1 MRILLLG
8 PVGVR
13 TPAGVFVDG
22 PPRRQA
28 VLAMLAAHAPH
39 PVTMTAL
46 IEGLWGARAPRSA
59 GQSVYTYVAG
69 LRRVLEPVRGR
80 REPPSVLVGG
90 AGGYQLRLDP
100 HRVDAREFT
109 GLVEE
114 ARRLGQH
121 DDHPAALSA
130 LDRALGLVRGDPLGG
145 LPGPFANAERR
156 RLQELL
162 LSASEL
168 RADALLKTGRADA
181 AVDSLNGLLAHHPLR
196 ERLRELLMLALYHCG
211 RPAEAL
217 EVFADGRRVLA
228 DELGVDPGTSLR
240 LCHELILRGD
250 PVPGV
255 TGGSTPEK
263 PPNRRRPAETSGQ
276 SAPAKAPGL
285 SGLVEAPVSDE
296 TVRESAGSRSGE
308 PVTAQGDGQV
318 AAGSADPRAGR
329 DPVPRQLPRALI
341 GLVGR
346 AGELARLTA
355 LVAEQGHPLV
365 AISGPP
371 GIGKSALALKLAH
384 AVKERFPDG
393 QLFVNLHGRTPGVP
407 PLTPLEVLGRFLRAL
422 GVPGNAVPVDLDE
435 AAAEWRSRMD
445 GRRVLVILD
454 DAAGLDHVTPL
465 LSPPLGTAL
474 IVTSRETLAASDDCA
489 QVRLEGLLPAEAA
502 AMLATLAGAE
512 RVAADPAQAERLA
525 RLCDGLPLALRISGA
540 RLADHPSWSV
550 ADLVTRLADER
561 RRLHELQIGDF
572 AVRSAL
578 TSSWSA
584 LHDSPHP
591 RDRAAARLLS
601 LLGELHFPEITVEF
615 SAALL
620 GSDTAEAAAALCRL
634 ADAHLVEPSHAGRYH
649 LHDLVRLFAA
659 ELRPAGAQ
667 AAVVRALA
675 FCVASA
681 RHASVLVDPHRVQPV
696 IPPVAAEPA
705 ALDSPRQGQDWLA
718 AESANLVSAA
728 KQAMS
733 GQDEEIARLGVALAF
748 SLMWFQSMAYHTIDM
763 LECNEL
769 ALAVTRRLDDPAL
782 AQQAHA
788 YVAGALWM
796 ANRLGESAGHHQ
808 AALDLARRL
817 GDRYG
822 EQRALGNLANLNLIS
837 ERYGQT
843 LAFARAQLVI
853 ARDIGIPVG
862 VRYAQLMIGNAL
874 LGLDR
879 PEEAAEPLA
888 EVLASA
894 MSDGDAYQEG
904 MAHLI
909 LGETCLALGRPE
921 RSLSRFD
928 HAAALLGSVANRIGE
943 LRNMLG
949 RTRALRELGR
959 LEEAGELAGRAAALA
974 AVLKNPR
981 WEARVRVERHAVHE
995 ALAVT
1000 RTAPPAR

>member
-13 TPAGVFVDG
+13 TTAGAFVAG

-69 LRRVLEPVRGR
+69 LRAVMEPVRGR

-100 HRVDAREFT
+100 RLVDAREFT
-109 GLVEE
+109 ALVEE
-114 ARRLGQH
+114 ARRFGRH
-121 DDHPAALSA
+121 DEHPAALSA
-130 LDRALGLVRGDPLGG
+130 LDRALGLVRGDPLCGG
-145 LPGPFANAERR
+145 VPGPFAGAERH
-156 RLQELL
+156 RLQELG
-162 LSASEL
+162 LSAAEL
-168 RADALLKTGRADA
+168 RAGVLLKTGRADA
-181 AVDSLNGLLAHHPLR
+181 AVDSLDGLLAHHPLR

-211 RPAEAL
+211 RSAEAL
-217 EVFADGRRVLA
+217 EVFADGCRVLA
-228 DELGVDPGTSLR
+228 DELGVDPGKGLR
-240 LCHELILRGD
+240 HCHELILRGD
-250 PVPGV
+250 PVPGIA
-255 TGGSTPEK
+255 GEN
-263 PPNRRRPAETSGQ
+263 PPGEPPDR
-276 SAPAKAPGL
+276 
-285 SGLVEAPVSDE
+285 SGLVKAPDTEEPVS
-296 TVRESAGSRSGE
+296 VRGSGE
-308 PVTAQGDGQV
+308 RVTAPDAEERVPARGSGEIV
-318 AAGSADPRAGR
+318 PGSAEPRAGR

-341 GLVGR
+341 GFVGR
-346 AGELARLTA
+346 AGELARLTT
-355 LVAEQGHPLV
+355 LLAEQGHPLV

-384 AVKERFPDG
+384 AVKDRFPDG

-422 GVPGNAVPVDLDE
+422 GVPGSAVPVDQDE
-435 AAAEWRSRMD
+435 AAAEWRSRMG
-445 GRRVLVILD
+445 GRRVLVVLD
-454 DAAGLDHVTPL
+454 DAAGLGHVRPL
-465 LSPPLGTAL
+465 LSAPLGAAL
-474 IVTSRETLAASDDCA
+474 IVTSRETLAAGDDCA
-489 QVRLEGLLPAEAA
+489 QVRLEGLLPAEAT
-502 AMLATLAGAE
+502 AMLATLAGAD

-540 RLADHPSWSV
+540 RLADHPGWSV
-550 ADLVTRLADER
+550 ADLVTRLGDER

-578 TSSWSA
+578 TSSWRA

-601 LLGELHFPEITVEF
+601 LLGELHFPEITVAF

-620 GSDTAEAAAALCRL
+620 GSGTAEAAAALCRL
-634 ADAHLVEPSHAGRYH
+634 ADAHLVERGRADRFH

-659 ELRPAGAQ
+659 ELRPEGAQ
-667 AAVVRALA
+667 AAVARALA

-681 RHASVLVDPHRVQPV
+681 RHASVLVDPHRLQPV

-705 ALDSPRQGQDWLA
+705 ALDTPRQGQDWLT

-733 GQDEEIARLGVALAF
+733 GQDEEIARLGVALTF
-748 SLMWFQSMAYHTIDM
+748 SFMWFQSMAYHTIDM

-769 ALAVTRRLDDPAL
+769 ALAVTRRLDEPAL

-788 YVAGALWM
+788 HVAEALWM
-796 ANRLGESAGHHQ
+796 ADRLGESAGHHE
-808 AALDLARRL
+808 AALELARRL
-817 GDRYG
+817 GDRFG
-822 EQRALGNLANLNLIS
+822 ELRALGNLANLNLIS
-837 ERYGQT
+837 ERHGQT

-853 ARDIGIPVG
+853 ARDLGIRVG
-862 VRYAQLMIGNAL
+862 IRYAQLMIGSAL
-874 LGLDR
+874 LGLGR

-888 EVLASA
+888 EVMAGA
-894 MSDGDAYQEG
+894 VSDGDALQEG
-904 MAHLI
+904 LAHLI
-909 LGETCLALGRPE
+909 MGETCLALGRPE

-928 HAAALLGSVANRIGE
+928 RAAALIGSVSNRIGE
-943 LRNMLG
+943 LRHMVG

-959 LEEAGELAGRAAALA
+959 LEEAEELAERAAALA

-981 WEARVRVERHAVHE
+981 WEE
-995 ALAVT
+995 
-1000 RTAPPAR
+1000 

>member
-13 TPAGVFVDG
+13 TAAGAFVAG

-28 VLAMLAAHAPH
+28 VLVMLAAQAPH
-39 PVTMTAL
+39 PVAMTAL

-100 HRVDAREFT
+100 HRVDSREFT
-109 GLVEE
+109 GLVDE

-145 LPGPFANAERR
+145 VPGPFAEAERR
-156 RLQELL
+156 RLQELQ

-181 AVDSLNGLLAHHPLR
+181 AIDSLNGLLAHHPLR
-196 ERLRELLMLALYHCG
+196 ERLRELLMLSLYQCG

-240 LCHELILRGD
+240 HCHELILRGD

-255 TGGSTPEK
+255 AGGST
-263 PPNRRRPAETSGQ
+263 
-276 SAPAKAPGL
+276 PAKAPGQRGL
-285 SGLVEAPVSDE
+285 AATPDSGGLVEAPVGRE
-296 TVRESAGSRSGE
+296 IAHESAGSQGGR
-308 PVTAQGDGQV
+308 PVTAGEVGPDG
-318 AAGSADPRAGR
+318 ADPQGSR

-341 GLVGR
+341 GFVGR
-346 AGELARLTA
+346 AGELARLTE
-355 LVAEQGHPLV
+355 LVAERGHPLV

-384 AVKERFPDG
+384 AVTDRFPDG
-393 QLFVNLHGRTPGVP
+393 QLFVNLRGRTPGVP

-422 GVPGNAVPVDLDE
+422 GVPGSAVPVDLDE
-435 AAAEWRSRMD
+435 AAAEWRSRMH

-454 DAAGLDHVTPL
+454 DAAGLDHVRPL
-465 LSPPLGTAL
+465 LSPPPGTAM

-489 QVRLEGLLPAEAA
+489 QVRLEGLLPAEAS

-550 ADLVTRLADER
+550 ADLVTRLGDER

-578 TSSWSA
+578 MSSWSA
-584 LHDSPHP
+584 LHDSPHR

-634 ADAHLVEPSHAGRYH
+634 ADAHLVERGHAERYH

-667 AAVVRALA
+667 AAMVRALA

-696 IPPVAAEPA
+696 IPPVEAEPA
-705 ALDSPRQGQDWLA
+705 ALDSPRQGQEWLV

-733 GQDEEIARLGVALAF
+733 GQDDEIARLGVALAF

-796 ANRLGESAGHHQ
+796 ANRLGESAGHHE

-817 GDRYG
+817 GDRFG

-837 ERYGQT
+837 ERYSRT
-843 LAFARAQLVI
+843 LTFARAQLVI
-853 ARDIGIPVG
+853 ARDIGTPVG
-862 VRYAQLMIGNAL
+862 IRYAQLMIGNAL
-874 LGLDR
+874 LGLGR

-888 EVLASA
+888 EVLAGA

-904 MAHLI
+904 MAHLV

-943 LRNMLG
+943 LRNMVG
-949 RTRALRELGR
+949 RTCALRELGR
-959 LEEAGELAGRAAALA
+959 LEEAGELAERAAALA

-981 WEARVRVERHAVHE
+981 WEARVRVERHAVRE
-995 ALAVT
+995 ALAVS
-1000 RTAPPAR
+1000 RTVPPAR